1 MANLFSKLSKA
12 LAAALMAAG
21 LFFATA
27 FAAQAGSPDTPA
39 QTAIDGQIRAFLA
52 DKDAE
57 AYGFAAPNVRSY
69 FPTVESFMGMVK
81 GGYTAVHRPQNWDFG
96 RTQTSE
102 TGAVMQEV
110 LITDMQGKNWAAL
123 YTVEKQPDGNWK
135 ITGVSLKKT
144 DALTM

>member
-1 MANLFSKLSKA
+1 VIPEAGMAKWFSG
-12 LAAALMAAG
+12 LAATLVAA
-21 LFFATA
+21 FVSFTA
-27 FAAQAGSPDTPA
+27 FAGSPDTPA
-39 QTAIDGQIRAFLA
+39 QSAIDGQIRAFLA

-57 AYGFAAPNVRSY
+57 AYAFAAPNVRTY

-81 GGYTAVHRPQNWDFG
+81 SGYTPVHRPQNWDFG
-96 RTQTSE
+96 RTQETSS
-102 TGAVMQEV
+102 GVVAQEV
-110 LITDMQGKNWAAL
+110 LITDMTGKNWAAL

>member
-1 MANLFSKLSKA
+1 MVKVFSKIAVSIVA
-12 LAAALMAAG
+12 MIMS
-21 LFFATA
+21 
-27 FAAQAGSPDTPA
+27 FAAFAGSPDTPA

-52 DKDAE
+52 DREADAY
-57 AYGFAAPNVRSY
+57 AFAAPNVRTY

-81 GGYTAVHRPQNWDFG
+81 SGYTPVHRPQNWEFG
-96 RTQTSE
+96 RTQETS
-102 TGAVMQEV
+102 TGAVAQEV
-110 LITDMQGKNWAAL
+110 LITDMTGKNWAAL